1 LIEKGTIKEVAHAI
15 GMSPHTL
22 YSWRRIKFLEM
33 TEDGQVEVAHALK
46 VKAFMKKWKRSN
58 NQKGKMPALFRGGIN
73 TYSESVL
80 RKIKQDLKPL

>member
-1 LIEKGTIKEVAHAI
+1 MIEKGTIKQVAKAI

-33 TEDGQVEVAHALK
+33 TEDGQFEVAHALK

-73 TYSESVL
+73 NYSESVL
-80 RKIKQDLKPL
+80 RKIKEDLKPL